1 MMKAYSFIAFD
12 KLHVINEKDSNIVF
26 RIKMMATIENEGGVF
41 SFENTVEPPSTG
53 HLLSGRSPSI
63 KRLLPP
69 SDIHDESCPISAYRG
84 FNKP

>member
-1 MMKAYSFIAFD
+1 MIKAYSFIAFD

-26 RIKMMATIENEGGVF
+26 CIKMMATIENEGGIF

-63 KRLLPP
+63 TRLLPP
-69 SDIHDESCPISAYRG
+69 SDIQDEISAYRG